1 MIFSTRTEQPIPR
14 ESLVLAR
21 RTHVYEYHRKH
32 GNIVE
37 YAGFDLSV
45 WFEGIIPECHSVR
58 NNCGIFDVSHMGRVL
73 AEGKGAES
81 FLNQLTT
88 NDVSKLAVGRGQ
100 YSLLCNP
107 KGGIMDDLTI
117 FRTGSMRYLVVYN
130 AGNRDKNWNWL
141 LKNRPRNDV
150 TLSDVSDNVA
160 MFAVQGPRAGV
171 VLWNVSGVK
180 LEEVEK
186 YGTRD
191 VKVAGVP
198 CLLTRSGY
206 TGEDGFEIYVWNTS
220 VKEPSNAVKIWEK
233 LLSGGRELG
242 ICPIGL
248 GARDVLRLEAGM
260 CLYGNDIDENIS
272 PVEAKLNWVVHLE
285 KPDFVGKNGIIDLKE
300 KGPSRVRVGFRMKEK
315 GIPRQSQD
323 ILADAEAVGKVSSGT
338 FSPTLS
344 TGIGMGYVPP
354 SLAAAGETFSVGIRD
369 RRVRAEVVKLPFYQR
384 RSESQVVVFGEEMG
398 LKDFR
403 KQYSSSSQP
412 KVATATH

>member
-1 MIFSTRTEQPIPR
+1 
-14 ESLVLAR
+14 LVLAR
-21 RTHVYEYHRKH
+21 RTQVYDYHRKH

-73 AEGKGAES
+73 AEGNGAES
-81 FLNQLTT
+81 FLNLLTT

-100 YSLLCNP
+100 YSLLCNA

-117 FRTGSMRYLVVYN
+117 FRIGSLRYLVVYN

-141 LKNRPRNDV
+141 LKNKRQNDL

-160 MFAVQGPRAGV
+160 MFAVQGPRAGT

-186 YGTRD
+186 YGTKD
-191 VKVAGVP
+191 VKVAGTP

-206 TGEDGFEIYVWNTS
+206 TGEDGFEIYIWNTS
-220 VKEPSNAVKIWEK
+220 VKEPSNAVKVWEK

-242 ICPIGL
+242 ICPVGL

-260 CLYGNDIDENIS
+260 CLYGNDIDENTS
-272 PVEAKLNWVVHLE
+272 PVEAKLNWVVRLE
-285 KPDFVGKNGIIDLKE
+285 KPDFVGKHAIMGLKE
-300 KGPSRVRVGFRMKEK
+300 KGPGRVRVGFKMKEK
-315 GIPRQSQD
+315 GIPRQGQD
-323 ILADAEAVGKVSSGT
+323 IFVDAQVVGKVSSGT

-344 TGIGMGYVPP
+344 VGIGMGYVPP
-354 SLAAAGETFSVGIRD
+354 SLTAVGEGFSVGIRD

-384 RSESQVVVFGEEMG
+384 RSEGQVLVFGEEIG
-398 LKDFR
+398 LMDFR
-403 KQYSSSSQP
+403 KKYSSSSQAA
-412 KVATATH
+412 VATATH

>member
-1 MIFSTRTEQPIPR
+1 
-14 ESLVLAR
+14 LALAR

-32 GNIVE
+32 GNVVE
-37 YAGFDLSV
+37 YAGFDLPV

-100 YSLLCNP
+100 YSLFCNP

-117 FRTGSMRYLVVYN
+117 FRIGSMRYLVVYN

-141 LKNRPRNDV
+141 LRNKPRTEV
-150 TLSDVSDNVA
+150 TISDVSDDVA
-160 MFAVQGPRAGV
+160 MFAVQGPRANT

-180 LEEVEK
+180 LEEVER
-186 YGTRD
+186 YGTKD
-191 VKVAGVP
+191 VKVAGIP

-220 VKEPSNAVKIWEK
+220 VKEPSNAVKVWEK
-233 LLSGGRELG
+233 ILSGGRELG
-242 ICPIGL
+242 ISPVGL

-260 CLYGNDIDENIS
+260 CLYGNDINENTS
-272 PVEAKLNWVVHLE
+272 PIEAKLTWVVRLE
-285 KPDFVGKNGIIDLKE
+285 KPDFVGKNAIQGLKE
-300 KGPSRVRVGFRMKEK
+300 KGPSRVRVGFKMKEK

-323 ILADAEAVGKVSSGT
+323 VFADVEAVGKVSSGT

-344 TGIGMGYVPP
+344 VGIGMGYVPP
-354 SLAAAGETFSVGIRD
+354 SLAAVGETVSVGIRD
-369 RRVRAEVVKLPFYQR
+369 RRVRAEVVRLPFYQR
-384 RSESQVVVFGEEMG
+384 RSENQIVVFGEEMG

-403 KQYSSSSQP
+403 KRYSSSSQAT
-412 KVATATH
+412 VATATH

>member
-1 MIFSTRTEQPIPR
+1 
-14 ESLVLAR
+14 LALAR

-32 GNIVE
+32 GNVVE
-37 YAGFDLSV
+37 YAGFDLPV

-100 YSLLCNP
+100 YSLFCNP

-117 FRTGSMRYLVVYN
+117 FRIGSMRYLVVYN

-141 LKNRPRNDV
+141 LRNKPRSEV
-150 TLSDVSDNVA
+150 TISDVSDDVA
-160 MFAVQGPRAGV
+160 MFAVQGPRAGI
-171 VLWNVSGVK
+171 VLWNVSGIK
-180 LEEVEK
+180 LEEVER
-186 YGTRD
+186 YGTKD
-191 VKVAGVP
+191 VKVAGIP

-220 VKEPSNAVKIWEK
+220 VKEPSNAVKVWEK
-233 LLSGGRELG
+233 ILSGGRELG
-242 ICPIGL
+242 ISPVGL

-260 CLYGNDIDENIS
+260 CLYGNDINENTS
-272 PVEAKLNWVVHLE
+272 PIEAKLTWVVRLE
-285 KPDFVGKNGIIDLKE
+285 KSDFVGKNAIQGLKE

-323 ILADAEAVGKVSSGT
+323 VFADVEAVGKVSSGT

-344 TGIGMGYVPP
+344 VGIGMGYVPP
-354 SLAAAGETFSVGIRD
+354 SLAAVGETVSVGIRD
-369 RRVRAEVVKLPFYQR
+369 RRVRAEVVRLPFYQR
-384 RSESQVVVFGEEMG
+384 RSENEIVVFGEEMG

-403 KQYSSSSQP
+403 KRYSSSSQAT
-412 KVATATH
+412 VATATH

>member
-1 MIFSTRTEQPIPR
+1 M
-14 ESLVLAR
+14 AR

-32 GNIVE
+32 GNVVE

-107 KGGIMDDLTI
+107 RGGIMDDLTI
-117 FRTGSMRYLVVYN
+117 FRIGSIRYLVVYN

-141 LKNRPRNDV
+141 LKNWPRSDV
-150 TLSDVSDNVA
+150 SLSDVSDNVA
-160 MFAVQGPRAGV
+160 MFAVQGPRAGT

-186 YGTRD
+186 YGTRE
-191 VKVAGVP
+191 VKVAGNP

-220 VKEPSNAVKIWEK
+220 LKEPSTAVKIWEK

-242 ICPIGL
+242 MCPVGL

-260 CLYGNDIDENIS
+260 CLYGNDIDENTS
-272 PVEAKLNWVVHLE
+272 PVEAKLNWVVRLE
-285 KPDFVGKNGIIDLKE
+285 KPDFVGKNAIMDLKE

-323 ILADAEAVGKVSSGT
+323 IFVDAEAVGK
-338 FSPTLS
+338 
-344 TGIGMGYVPP
+344 
-354 SLAAAGETFSVGIRD
+354 SLAAVGETFSVGIRD

-403 KQYSSSSQP
+403 KKYTSSSQP
-412 KVATATH
+412 TVATATH

>member
-1 MIFSTRTEQPIPR
+1 
-14 ESLVLAR
+14 LAR
-21 RTHVYEYHRKH
+21 RTQVYEYHRKH

-45 WFEGIIPECHSVR
+45 WFEGIIPECHNVR
-58 NNCGIFDVSHMGRVL
+58 NNCGIFDVSHMGRAL

-117 FRTGSMRYLVVYN
+117 FRIGGMRYLVVYN
-130 AGNRDKNWNWL
+130 ASNRDKNWNWL
-141 LKNRPRNDV
+141 LKNKPRSDV
-150 TLSDVSDNVA
+150 TISDVSDDVA
-160 MFAVQGPRAGV
+160 MFAAQGPRAGT

-180 LEEVEK
+180 LDEVEK
-186 YGTRD
+186 YGTIE
-191 VKVAGVP
+191 VKVAGIP
-198 CLLTRSGY
+198 CVLTRSGY
-206 TGEDGFEIYVWNTS
+206 TGEDGFEIYIWNSS
-220 VKEPSNAVKIWEK
+220 VKEPSNAVKVWEK

-242 ICPIGL
+242 ISPVGL

-260 CLYGNDIDENIS
+260 CLYGNDIDENTS
-272 PVEAKLNWVVHLE
+272 PVEAKLNWVVRLE
-285 KPDFVGKNGIIDLKE
+285 KTDFVGKNAIVSLKE

-323 ILADAEAVGKVSSGT
+323 ILVDAEVVGKVSSGT

-344 TGIGMGYVPP
+344 VGIGMGYVPQ
-354 SLAAAGETFSVGIRD
+354 SLAAVGETFSVGIRD
-369 RRVRAEVVKLPFYQR
+369 RRVPAEIVKLPFYQR
-384 RSESQVVVFGEEMG
+384 RSESEVVVFGEEMG
-398 LKDFR
+398 LREFR
-403 KQYSSSSQP
+403 KRYSSSSTP
-412 KVATATH
+412 TVATATH

>member
-1 MIFSTRTEQPIPR
+1 
-14 ESLVLAR
+14 LVLAR
-21 RTHVYEYHRKH
+21 RTHVYEYHKKH

-37 YAGFDLSV
+37 YAGFDLPV

-117 FRTGSMRYLVVYN
+117 FRIGSLRYLVVYN

-141 LKNRPRNDV
+141 LGNKPRSEV
-150 TLSDVSDNVA
+150 TISDVSDDVA
-160 MFAVQGPRAGV
+160 MFAVQGPRAST
-171 VLWNVSGVK
+171 VLGNVSGVK
-180 LEEVEK
+180 LEEVER
-186 YGTRD
+186 YGTKD
-191 VKVAGVP
+191 VKVAGIP
-198 CLLTRSGY
+198 CLLTHSGY
-206 TGEDGFEIYVWNTS
+206 TGEDGFEIYVWNTN
-220 VKEPSNAVKIWEK
+220 VKEPSNAVKVWEK
-233 LLSGGRELG
+233 ILSGGRELG
-242 ICPIGL
+242 ISPVGL

-260 CLYGNDIDENIS
+260 CLYGNDINENTS
-272 PVEAKLNWVVHLE
+272 PIEAKLAWVVRLE
-285 KPDFVGKNGIIDLKE
+285 KRDFVGKNAIQGLKE
-300 KGPSRVRVGFRMKEK
+300 KGPSRVRVGFKMKEK

-323 ILADAEAVGKVSSGT
+323 VFADVEAVGKVSSGT
-338 FSPTLS
+338 YSPTLS
-344 TGIGMGYVPP
+344 VGIGMGYVPP
-354 SLAAAGETFSVGIRD
+354 SLAPVGETVSVGIRD

-384 RSESQVVVFGEEMG
+384 RSENQVVVFGEELG

-403 KQYSSSSQP
+403 KRYSSSSQAT
-412 KVATATH
+412 VATAVH

>member
-1 MIFSTRTEQPIPR
+1 M
-14 ESLVLAR
+14 AR

-58 NNCGIFDVSHMGRVL
+58 NNCGIFDVSHMGRLL

-117 FRTGSMRYLVVYN
+117 FRIGSIRYLVVYN

-186 YGTRD
+186 YGTRE

-220 VKEPSNAVKIWEK
+220 VKEPSNAVKVWEK

-242 ICPIGL
+242 ICPVGL

-260 CLYGNDIDENIS
+260 CLYGNDIDENTS
-272 PVEAKLNWVVHLE
+272 PVEAKLNWVVRLE
-285 KPDFVGKNGIIDLKE
+285 KPDFVGKNVIVGLKE
-300 KGPSRVRVGFRMKEK
+300 KGPNRVRVGFKMKER
-315 GIPRQSQD
+315 GIPRQAQD
-323 ILADAEAVGKVSSGT
+323 IFVDAEAVGKVSSGT

-344 TGIGMGYVPP
+344 IGIGMGYVPP
-354 SLAAAGETFSVGIRD
+354 SLAAVGETISVGIRD
-369 RRVRAEVVKLPFYQR
+369 RRVQAEVVKLPFYQR

-403 KQYSSSSQP
+403 KKYSPSSQP
-412 KVATATH
+412 TVATATH

>member
-1 MIFSTRTEQPIPR
+1 
-14 ESLVLAR
+14 LAR
-21 RTHVYEYHRKH
+21 RTHVYEFHRKH

-37 YAGFDLSV
+37 YAGFDLPV

-81 FLNQLTT
+81 FLNRLTT
-88 NDVSKLAVGRGQ
+88 NDVSKLSVGRGQ

-117 FRTGSMRYLVVYN
+117 FRIGNLQYLVVYN
-130 AGNRDKNWNWL
+130 AANRDKNWNWI
-141 LKNRPRNDV
+141 LKNKSPTDV
-150 TLSDVSDNVA
+150 ILSDVSDNVA
-160 MFAVQGPRAGV
+160 MFAVQGPRANT
-171 VLWNVSGVK
+171 VLWNVSGVR

-186 YGTRD
+186 YGTKD

-220 VKEPSNAVKIWEK
+220 LKEPSSSVKVWEK
-233 LLSGGRELG
+233 ILSGGRELG
-242 ICPIGL
+242 MRPIGL

-260 CLYGNDIDENIS
+260 CLYGNDIDENTS
-272 PVEAKLNWVVHLE
+272 PVEAKLNWVVRLE
-285 KPDFVGKNGIIDLKE
+285 KSNFVGKNVIQAMKE
-300 KGPSRVRVGFRMKEK
+300 RGPDRVRVGFRMKEK
-315 GIPRQSQD
+315 GIPRHDQE
-323 ILADAEAVGKVSSGT
+323 ILVDGEIVGKVSSGT

-344 TGIGMGYVPP
+344 VGIGMGYVAP
-354 SLAAAGETFSVGIRD
+354 SLATIGETFSVGIRD
-369 RRVRAEVVKLPFYQR
+369 RKVRAEIVKPPFYQR
-384 RSESQVVVFGEEMG
+384 RSENQVVVFGEEMD

-403 KQYSSSSQP
+403 KKYSSSSQP
-412 KVATATH
+412 TVATATR

>member
-1 MIFSTRTEQPIPR
+1 MT
-14 ESLVLAR
+14 R

-45 WFEGIIPECHSVR
+45 WFEGIIPECHGVR

-73 AEGKGAES
+73 AEGKGAGS

-107 KGGIMDDLTI
+107 RGGIMDDLTI
-117 FRTGSMRYLVVYN
+117 FRIGSIRYLVVYN

-141 LKNRPRNDV
+141 LKNRPRSDV
-150 TLSDVSDNVA
+150 NLSDVSDNVA
-160 MFAVQGPRAGV
+160 MFAVQGPRAGT

-186 YGTRD
+186 YGTGE
-191 VKVAGVP
+191 VKVAGSP

-242 ICPIGL
+242 ICPVGL

-260 CLYGNDIDENIS
+260 CLYGNDIDENTS
-272 PVEAKLNWVVHLE
+272 PVEAKLNWVVRVE

-300 KGPSRVRVGFRMKEK
+300 KGPRRVRVGFKMREK
-315 GIPRQSQD
+315 GIPRQGQD
-323 ILADAEAVGKVSSGT
+323 IFVDAEAVGKVSSGT

-344 TGIGMGYVPP
+344 VGIGMGYVPP
-354 SLAAAGETFSVGIRD
+354 SLAAVGETFSVGIRD
-369 RRVRAEVVKLPFYQR
+369 RRVRAEIVKLPFYQR

-403 KQYSSSSQP
+403 KKYSSSGKP
-412 KVATATH
+412 TVATATH

>member
-1 MIFSTRTEQPIPR
+1 
-14 ESLVLAR
+14 LVLAR
-21 RTHVYEYHRKH
+21 RTHVYEYHKKH

-117 FRTGSMRYLVVYN
+117 FRIGSIRYLVVYN

-186 YGTRD
+186 YGTRE

-220 VKEPSNAVKIWEK
+220 VKEPSNAVKVWEK

-242 ICPIGL
+242 ICPVGL

-260 CLYGNDIDENIS
+260 CLYGNDIDENTS
-272 PVEAKLNWVVHLE
+272 PVEAKLNWVVRLE
-285 KPDFVGKNGIIDLKE
+285 KPDFVGKNVIVGLKE
-300 KGPSRVRVGFRMKEK
+300 KGPNRVRVGFKMKER
-315 GIPRQSQD
+315 GIPRQAQD
-323 ILADAEAVGKVSSGT
+323 IFVDAEAVGKVSSGT

-344 TGIGMGYVPP
+344 IGIGMGYVPP
-354 SLAAAGETFSVGIRD
+354 SLAAVGETISVGIRD
-369 RRVRAEVVKLPFYQR
+369 RRVQAEVVKLPFYQR

-403 KQYSSSSQP
+403 KKYRPSSQP
-412 KVATATH
+412 TVATATH

>member
-1 MIFSTRTEQPIPR
+1 
-14 ESLVLAR
+14 LVR

-45 WFEGIIPECHSVR
+45 WFEGIIPECRSVR

-100 YSLLCNP
+100 YSLLCNS

-117 FRTGSMRYLVVYN
+117 FRIGAMRYLVVYN

-141 LKNRPRNDV
+141 LKNKPRNDV

-220 VKEPSNAVKIWEK
+220 VKEPSNAVKVWEK

-242 ICPIGL
+242 ICPVGL

-260 CLYGNDIDENIS
+260 CLYGNDIDENTS
-272 PVEAKLNWVVHLE
+272 PVEAKLNWVVRLE
-285 KPDFVGKNGIIDLKE
+285 KPDFVGKNAIMDLKE
-300 KGPSRVRVGFRMKEK
+300 KGPSRVRVGFQMKEK

-323 ILADAEAVGKVSSGT
+323 IFVDGKAVGKVSSGT

-344 TGIGMGYVPP
+344 VGIGMGYVPP

-369 RRVRAEVVKLPFYQR
+369 RRVRAEVVRLPFYQR
-384 RSESQVVVFGEEMG
+384 RSEGQVVVFGEEMG

-403 KQYSSSSQP
+403 RKYSSSSQP
-412 KVATATH
+412 TVATATH

>member
-1 MIFSTRTEQPIPR
+1 M
-14 ESLVLAR
+14 AR
-21 RTHVYEYHRKH
+21 RTHVYEYHKKH
-32 GNIVE
+32 GNIVD
-37 YAGFDLSV
+37 YAGFDLPV

-107 KGGIMDDLTI
+107 RGGIMDDLTI
-117 FRTGSMRYLVVYN
+117 FRIGSMRYLVVYN
-130 AGNRDKNWNWL
+130 AANRDKNWTWL
-141 LKNRPRNDV
+141 LKNKTRSDV
-150 TLSDVSDNVA
+150 TISDVSDGVA
-160 MFAVQGPRAGV
+160 MFAVQGPRAST

-180 LEEVEK
+180 LEEVER

-191 VKVAGVP
+191 VKVAGIP

-220 VKEPSNAVKIWEK
+220 VKEPSSAVKVWEK
-233 LLSGGRELG
+233 MLSGGRELG
-242 ICPIGL
+242 ICPVGL

-260 CLYGNDIDENIS
+260 CLYGNDIDENTS
-272 PVEAKLNWVVHLE
+272 PVEARLNWVVRLE
-285 KPDFVGKNGIIDLKE
+285 KKLDFVGKDAIMRLKE
-300 KGPSRVRVGFRMKEK
+300 KGPGRVRVGFKMKEK

-323 ILADAEAVGKVSSGT
+323 IFADVEAVGKVSSGT

-344 TGIGMGYVPP
+344 VGIGMGYVPP
-354 SLAAAGETFSVGIRD
+354 SQSPIGETFSVGIRD
-369 RRVRAEVVKLPFYQR
+369 HRVRAEIVKLPFYQR
-384 RSESQVVVFGEEMG
+384 RSEDQVVVFGEDMG
-398 LKDFR
+398 LRDFR
-403 KQYSSSSQP
+403 KKYSSSSP
-412 KVATATH
+412 SSVATATH

>member
-1 MIFSTRTEQPIPR
+1 M
-14 ESLVLAR
+14 AR

-32 GNIVE
+32 GNVVE
-37 YAGFDLSV
+37 YAGFDLPV
-45 WFEGIIPECHSVR
+45 WFEGIIPECRSVR

-100 YSLLCNP
+100 YSLFCNP

-117 FRTGSMRYLVVYN
+117 FRIDSMRYLVVYN

-141 LKNRPRNDV
+141 LRNKPRTEV
-150 TLSDVSDNVA
+150 TISDVSDDVA
-160 MFAVQGPRAGV
+160 MFAVQGPRANT

-180 LEEVEK
+180 LEEVER
-186 YGTRD
+186 YGTKD
-191 VKVAGVP
+191 VKVAGIP

-220 VKEPSNAVKIWEK
+220 VKEPSNAVKVWEK
-233 LLSGGRELG
+233 ILSGGRELG
-242 ICPIGL
+242 ISPVGL

-260 CLYGNDIDENIS
+260 CLYGNDINENTS
-272 PVEAKLNWVVHLE
+272 PIEAKLTWVVRLE
-285 KPDFVGKNGIIDLKE
+285 KPDFVGKNAIQGLKE
-300 KGPSRVRVGFRMKEK
+300 KGPSRVRVGFKMKEK

-323 ILADAEAVGKVSSGT
+323 VFADVEAVGKVSSGT

-344 TGIGMGYVPP
+344 VGIGMGYVPP
-354 SLAAAGETFSVGIRD
+354 SLAAVGETVSVGIRD
-369 RRVRAEVVKLPFYQR
+369 RRVRAEVVRLPFYQR
-384 RSESQVVVFGEEMG
+384 RSENQIVVFGEEMG

-403 KQYSSSSQP
+403 KRYSSSSQAT
-412 KVATATH
+412 VATATH

>member
-1 MIFSTRTEQPIPR
+1 M
-14 ESLVLAR
+14 AR

-32 GNIVE
+32 GNVVE

-73 AEGKGAES
+73 AEGRGAES

-117 FRTGSMRYLVVYN
+117 FRIGSIRYLVVYN

-186 YGTRD
+186 YGTRE

-220 VKEPSNAVKIWEK
+220 VKEPSNAVKVWEK

-242 ICPIGL
+242 ICPVGL

-260 CLYGNDIDENIS
+260 CLYGNDIDENTS
-272 PVEAKLNWVVHLE
+272 PVEAKLNWVVRLE
-285 KPDFVGKNGIIDLKE
+285 KPDFVGKNVIVGLKE
-300 KGPSRVRVGFRMKEK
+300 KGPNRVRVGFKMKER
-315 GIPRQSQD
+315 GIPRQAQD
-323 ILADAEAVGKVSSGT
+323 IFVDAEAVGKVSSGT

-344 TGIGMGYVPP
+344 IGIGMGYVPP
-354 SLAAAGETFSVGIRD
+354 SLAAVGETISVGIRD
-369 RRVRAEVVKLPFYQR
+369 RRVQAEVVKLPFYQR

-403 KQYSSSSQP
+403 KKYRPSSQP
-412 KVATATH
+412 TVATATH

>member
-1 MIFSTRTEQPIPR
+1 M
-14 ESLVLAR
+14 AR
-21 RTHVYEYHRKH
+21 RTHVYEYHKKH
-32 GNIVE
+32 GNIVD
-37 YAGFDLSV
+37 YAGFDLPV

-107 KGGIMDDLTI
+107 RGGIMDDLTI
-117 FRTGSMRYLVVYN
+117 FRIGSMRYLVVYN
-130 AGNRDKNWNWL
+130 AANRDKNWTWL
-141 LKNRPRNDV
+141 LKNKTRSDV
-150 TLSDVSDNVA
+150 TISDVSDGVA
-160 MFAVQGPRAGV
+160 MFAVQGPRAST

-180 LEEVEK
+180 LEEVER

-191 VKVAGVP
+191 VKVAGIP

-220 VKEPSNAVKIWEK
+220 VKEPSSAVKVWEK
-233 LLSGGRELG
+233 MLSGGRELG
-242 ICPIGL
+242 ICPVGL

-260 CLYGNDIDENIS
+260 CLYGNDIDENTS
-272 PVEAKLNWVVHLE
+272 PVEARLNWVVRLE
-285 KPDFVGKNGIIDLKE
+285 KKLDFVGKDAIMRLKE
-300 KGPSRVRVGFRMKEK
+300 KGPGRVRVGFKMKEK

-323 ILADAEAVGKVSSGT
+323 IFADVEAVGKVSSGT

-344 TGIGMGYVPP
+344 VGIGMGYVPP
-354 SLAAAGETFSVGIRD
+354 SQSPIGETFSVGIRD
-369 RRVRAEVVKLPFYQR
+369 HRLRAEIVKLPFYQR
-384 RSESQVVVFGEEMG
+384 RSEDQVVVFGEDMG
-398 LKDFR
+398 LRDFR
-403 KQYSSSSQP
+403 KKYSSSSP
-412 KVATATH
+412 SSVATATH

>member
-1 MIFSTRTEQPIPR
+1 MT
-14 ESLVLAR
+14 R

-45 WFEGIIPECHSVR
+45 WFEGIIPECHGVR

-73 AEGKGAES
+73 AEGKGAGS

-107 KGGIMDDLTI
+107 RGGIMDDLTI
-117 FRTGSMRYLVVYN
+117 FRIGSIRYLVVHN

-141 LKNRPRNDV
+141 LKNKRQNDL

-160 MFAVQGPRAGV
+160 MFAVQGPRAGT

-186 YGTRD
+186 YGTRE
-191 VKVAGVP
+191 VKVAGNP

-206 TGEDGFEIYVWNTS
+206 TGEDGFEIYIWNTS

-242 ICPIGL
+242 ICPVGL

-260 CLYGNDIDENIS
+260 CLYGNDIDENTS
-272 PVEAKLNWVVHLE
+272 PVEAKLNWVVRLE
-285 KPDFVGKNGIIDLKE
+285 KPDFVGKNAIMDLKE

-323 ILADAEAVGKVSSGT
+323 IFVDAEPVGKVSSGT

-344 TGIGMGYVPP
+344 VGIGMGYVPP
-354 SLAAAGETFSVGIRD
+354 SLAAVGETFSVGIRD
-369 RRVRAEVVKLPFYQR
+369 RRVRAEIVKLPFYQR

-403 KQYSSSSQP
+403 KKYSSSSQP
-412 KVATATH
+412 TVATATH

>member
-1 MIFSTRTEQPIPR
+1 
-14 ESLVLAR
+14 LAR

-32 GNIVE
+32 GNVVE
-37 YAGFDLSV
+37 YAGFDLPV

-100 YSLLCNP
+100 YSLFCNP

-117 FRTGSMRYLVVYN
+117 FRIGSMRYLVVYN

-141 LKNRPRNDV
+141 LRNKPRTEV
-150 TLSDVSDNVA
+150 TISDVSDDVA
-160 MFAVQGPRAGV
+160 MFAVQGPRANT

-180 LEEVEK
+180 LEEVER
-186 YGTRD
+186 YGTKD
-191 VKVAGVP
+191 VKVAGIP

-220 VKEPSNAVKIWEK
+220 VKEPSNAVKVWEK
-233 LLSGGRELG
+233 ILSGGRELG
-242 ICPIGL
+242 ISPVGL

-260 CLYGNDIDENIS
+260 CLYGNDINENTS
-272 PVEAKLNWVVHLE
+272 PIEAKLAWVVRLE
-285 KPDFVGKNGIIDLKE
+285 KPDFVGKNAIQGLKE
-300 KGPSRVRVGFRMKEK
+300 KGPSRVRVGFKMKEK

-323 ILADAEAVGKVSSGT
+323 VFADVEAVGKVSSGT

-344 TGIGMGYVPP
+344 VGIGMGYVPP
-354 SLAAAGETFSVGIRD
+354 SLAAVGETVSVGIRD
-369 RRVRAEVVKLPFYQR
+369 RRVRAEVVRLPFYQR
-384 RSESQVVVFGEEMG
+384 RSENQIVVFGEEMG

-403 KQYSSSSQP
+403 KRYSSSSQAT
-412 KVATATH
+412 VATATH

>member
-1 MIFSTRTEQPIPR
+1 
-14 ESLVLAR
+14 LAR

-32 GNIVE
+32 GNVVE

-117 FRTGSMRYLVVYN
+117 FRIGSIRYLVVYN

-141 LKNRPRNDV
+141 LKNRPRDDV

-186 YGTRD
+186 YGRRD

-220 VKEPSNAVKIWEK
+220 VKEPSNAVKVWEK

-242 ICPIGL
+242 ICPVGL

-260 CLYGNDIDENIS
+260 CLYGNDIDENTS
-272 PVEAKLNWVVHLE
+272 PVEAKLNWVVRLE
-285 KPDFVGKNGIIDLKE
+285 KPDFVGKNAIMDLKE
-300 KGPSRVRVGFRMKEK
+300 KGPNRVRVGFKMKER

-323 ILADAEAVGKVSSGT
+323 IFVDAKAVGKVSSGT

-344 TGIGMGYVPP
+344 VGVGMGYVPP
-354 SLAAAGETFSVGIRD
+354 SLAVVGETFSVGIRD
-369 RRVRAEVVKLPFYQR
+369 RRVQAEVVNLPFYQR

-403 KQYSSSSQP
+403 KKYSPSSQP
-412 KVATATH
+412 AVATATH

>member
-1 MIFSTRTEQPIPR
+1 
-14 ESLVLAR
+14 LALAR

-32 GNIVE
+32 GNVVE
-37 YAGFDLSV
+37 YAGFDLPV

-100 YSLLCNP
+100 YSLFCNP

-117 FRTGSMRYLVVYN
+117 FRIDSMRYLVVYN

-141 LKNRPRNDV
+141 LRNKPRTEV
-150 TLSDVSDNVA
+150 TISDVSDDVA
-160 MFAVQGPRAGV
+160 MFAVQGPRANT

-180 LEEVEK
+180 LEEVER
-186 YGTRD
+186 YGTKD
-191 VKVAGVP
+191 VKVAGIP

-220 VKEPSNAVKIWEK
+220 VKEPSNAVKVWEK
-233 LLSGGRELG
+233 ILSGGRDIG
-242 ICPIGL
+242 ISPVGL

-260 CLYGNDIDENIS
+260 CLYGNDINENTS
-272 PVEAKLNWVVHLE
+272 PIEAKLTWVVRLE
-285 KPDFVGKNGIIDLKE
+285 KPDFVGKNAIQGLKE
-300 KGPSRVRVGFRMKEK
+300 KGPSRVRVGFKMKEK

-323 ILADAEAVGKVSSGT
+323 VFADVEAVGKVSSGT

-344 TGIGMGYVPP
+344 VGIGMGYVPP
-354 SLAAAGETFSVGIRD
+354 SLAAVGETVSVGIRD
-369 RRVRAEVVKLPFYQR
+369 RRVRAEVVRLPFYQR
-384 RSESQVVVFGEEMG
+384 RSENQIVVFGEEMG

-403 KQYSSSSQP
+403 KRYSSSSQAT
-412 KVATATH
+412 VATATH

>member
-1 MIFSTRTEQPIPR
+1 M
-14 ESLVLAR
+14 AR

-32 GNIVE
+32 GNVVE
-37 YAGFDLSV
+37 YAGFDLPV

-100 YSLLCNP
+100 YSLFCNP

-117 FRTGSMRYLVVYN
+117 FRIGSMRYLVVYN

-141 LKNRPRNDV
+141 LRNKPRTEV
-150 TLSDVSDNVA
+150 TISDVSDDVA
-160 MFAVQGPRAGV
+160 MFAVQGPRANT

-180 LEEVEK
+180 LEEVER
-186 YGTRD
+186 YGTKD
-191 VKVAGVP
+191 VKVAGIP

-220 VKEPSNAVKIWEK
+220 VKEPSNAVKVWEK
-233 LLSGGRELG
+233 ILSGGRELG
-242 ICPIGL
+242 ISPVGL

-260 CLYGNDIDENIS
+260 CLYGNDINENTS
-272 PVEAKLNWVVHLE
+272 PIEAKLTWVVRLE
-285 KPDFVGKNGIIDLKE
+285 KPDFVGKNAIQGLKE
-300 KGPSRVRVGFRMKEK
+300 KGPSRVRVGFKMKEK

-323 ILADAEAVGKVSSGT
+323 VFADVEAVGKVSSGT

-344 TGIGMGYVPP
+344 VGIGMGYVPP
-354 SLAAAGETFSVGIRD
+354 SLAAVGETVSVGIRD
-369 RRVRAEVVKLPFYQR
+369 RRVRAEVVRLPFYQR
-384 RSESQVVVFGEEMG
+384 RTENQIVVFGEEMG

-403 KQYSSSSQP
+403 KRYSSSSQAT
-412 KVATATH
+412 VATATH

>member
-1 MIFSTRTEQPIPR
+1 M
-14 ESLVLAR
+14 VLAR

-37 YAGFDLSV
+37 YAGFELSV

-117 FRTGSMRYLVVYN
+117 FRIGNIRYLVVYN
-130 AGNRDKNWNWL
+130 AGNRDKNWNWF

-160 MFAVQGPRAGV
+160 MFAVQGPRAGT

-220 VKEPSNAVKIWEK
+220 VNEPSNAVKIWEK

-242 ICPIGL
+242 ICPVGL

-260 CLYGNDIDENIS
+260 CLYGNDIDESIS
-272 PVEAKLNWVVHLE
+272 PVEAKLNWVVRLE
-285 KPDFVGKNGIIDLKE
+285 KPDFVGKSAIIDLKE

-323 ILADAEAVGKVSSGT
+323 ILVDAEAVGKVSSGT

-344 TGIGMGYVPP
+344 VGIGMGYVPP
-354 SLAAAGETFSVGIRD
+354 SVGAVGETFSVGIRD

-403 KQYSSSSQP
+403 KKYSSSSQP
-412 KVATATH
+412 TVATATH

>member
-1 MIFSTRTEQPIPR
+1 MT
-14 ESLVLAR
+14 R
-21 RTHVYEYHRKH
+21 RTHVYEYHKKH

-37 YAGFDLSV
+37 YAGFDLPV
-45 WFEGIIPECHSVR
+45 WFEGIVPECRSVR
-58 NNCGIFDVSHMGRVL
+58 NSCGMFDVSHMGRVL

-100 YSLLCNP
+100 DSLLCNP

-141 LKNRPRNDV
+141 LKNRPRNGV

-191 VKVAGVP
+191 VKVAGIP

-220 VKEPSNAVKIWEK
+220 VKEPSNAMKAWEK
-233 LLSGGRELG
+233 LLSGGREVG
-242 ICPIGL
+242 ISPVGL

-260 CLYGNDIDENIS
+260 CLYGNDIDENTS
-272 PVEAKLNWVVHLE
+272 PVEAKLNWVVRVE
-285 KPDFVGKNGIIDLKE
+285 KPDFVGKNGIIDLKHLSH
-300 KGPSRVRVGFRMKEK
+300 KAQQDRSPTPYHQTTASPRSSRRLTAPSHTCSRRRSRNH
-315 GIPRQSQD
+315 PRQCTRYASRDTGSLQP
-323 ILADAEAVGKVSSGT
+323 SPPRSHT
-338 FSPTLS
+338 F
-344 TGIGMGYVPP
+344 
-354 SLAAAGETFSVGIRD
+354 
-369 RRVRAEVVKLPFYQR
+369 LPLQ
-384 RSESQVVVFGEEMG
+384 
-398 LKDFR
+398 
-403 KQYSSSSQP
+403 
-412 KVATATH
+412 A

>member
-1 MIFSTRTEQPIPR
+1 M
-14 ESLVLAR
+14 VLAG

-81 FLNQLTT
+81 FLSQLTT

-100 YSLLCNP
+100 YSLLCNL

-117 FRTGSMRYLVVYN
+117 FRIDSMRYLVVYN
-130 AGNRDKNWNWL
+130 AGNRDKNWDWL
-141 LKNRPRNDV
+141 LKNKPRSNV

-160 MFAVQGPRAGV
+160 MFAVQGPRAGT

-191 VKVAGVP
+191 VKVAEIP

-242 ICPIGL
+242 ICPVGL

-260 CLYGNDIDENIS
+260 CLYGNDIDENTS
-272 PVEAKLNWVVHLE
+272 PVEAKLNWVVRLE
-285 KPDFVGKNGIIDLKE
+285 KPDFVGKNAIMDLKE

-323 ILADAEAVGKVSSGT
+323 IFVDAEAVGKVSSGT

-344 TGIGMGYVPP
+344 VGIGMGYVPP
-354 SLAAAGETFSVGIRD
+354 SLAAVGETFSVGIRD
-369 RRVRAEVVKLPFYQR
+369 RRVQAEVVKLPFYQR
-384 RSESQVVVFGEEMG
+384 RSESQVLVFGEEMG

-403 KQYSSSSQP
+403 KKYSPSSQP
-412 KVATATH
+412 TVATATH

>member
-1 MIFSTRTEQPIPR
+1 
-14 ESLVLAR
+14 LVLAK
-21 RTHVYEYHRKH
+21 RTHVYEYHRKQ
-32 GNIVE
+32 GKIVE

-117 FRTGSMRYLVVYN
+117 FRIDSIRYLVVYN

-206 TGEDGFEIYVWNTS
+206 TGEDGFEIYVWNTR
-220 VKEPSNAVKIWEK
+220 VKEPSNAVKVWEK
-233 LLSGGRELG
+233 LLSSGRELG
-242 ICPIGL
+242 ICPVGL

-260 CLYGNDIDENIS
+260 CLYGNDIDENTS
-272 PVEAKLNWVVHLE
+272 PVEAKLNWVVRLE
-285 KPDFVGKNGIIDLKE
+285 KPDFVGKNAIMDLKQR
-300 KGPSRVRVGFRMKEK
+300 GPSRVRVGFRMKEK

-323 ILADAEAVGKVSSGT
+323 VFVDAEAVGKVSSGT

-344 TGIGMGYVPP
+344 VGIGMGYVPP
-354 SLAAAGETFSVGIRD
+354 SLAIVGETFSVGIRD

-403 KQYSSSSQP
+403 KKYSSSSQP
-412 KVATATH
+412 TAATATN

>member
-1 MIFSTRTEQPIPR
+1 
-14 ESLVLAR
+14 LAR
-21 RTHVYEYHRKH
+21 RTQVYDYHRKH

-37 YAGFDLSV
+37 YAGFDLPV

-81 FLNQLTT
+81 FLNLLTT

-117 FRTGSMRYLVVYN
+117 FRIGSSRYLVVYN

-141 LKNRPRNDV
+141 LRNKRQNDL

-191 VKVAGVP
+191 AKVAGVP

-220 VKEPSNAVKIWEK
+220 VKEPSNAVKVWEK

-242 ICPIGL
+242 ICPVGL

-260 CLYGNDIDENIS
+260 CLYGNDIDENTS
-272 PVEAKLNWVVHLE
+272 PVEAKLNWVVRLE

-300 KGPSRVRVGFRMKEK
+300 KGPSRVRVGFKMREK

-323 ILADAEAVGKVSSGT
+323 IFVDVETVGRVSSGT

-344 TGIGMGYVPP
+344 VGIGMGYVPP
-354 SLAAAGETFSVGIRD
+354 ALAAVGETFSVGIRD
-369 RRVRAEVVKLPFYQR
+369 RRVRAEVVKFPFYQR
-384 RSESQVVVFGEEMG
+384 RSEGQVVVFGEEMG

-403 KQYSSSSQP
+403 KKYSSSSQP
-412 KVATATH
+412 AVATAIH

>member
-1 MIFSTRTEQPIPR
+1 
-14 ESLVLAR
+14 LVLAR

-117 FRTGSMRYLVVYN
+117 FRIGSIRYLVVYN
-130 AGNRDKNWNWL
+130 AGNREKNWNWL
-141 LKNRPRNDV
+141 LKNRPRNDLS
-150 TLSDVSDNVA
+150 LSDVSDNVA
-160 MFAVQGPRAGV
+160 MFAVQGPRAGT

-186 YGTRD
+186 YGTRE

-220 VKEPSNAVKIWEK
+220 MKEPSNAVKVWEN

-260 CLYGNDIDENIS
+260 CLYGNDIDENTS
-272 PVEAKLNWVVHLE
+272 PVEAKLNWVVRVE

-300 KGPSRVRVGFRMKEK
+300 KGPSRVRVGFRMREK

-323 ILADAEAVGKVSSGT
+323 IFVDAKAVGKVSSGT

-344 TGIGMGYVPP
+344 VGIGMGYVPP
-354 SLAAAGETFSVGIRD
+354 SLAAVGETISVGIRD
-369 RRVRAEVVKLPFYQR
+369 RRVRAEVVRLPFYQR

-403 KQYSSSSQP
+403 KKYSSSSQP
-412 KVATATH
+412 TVATATH

>member
-1 MIFSTRTEQPIPR
+1 
-14 ESLVLAR
+14 LAR

-37 YAGFDLSV
+37 YAGFNLSV

-58 NNCGIFDVSHMGRVL
+58 NHCGIFDVSHMGRVL

-100 YSLLCNP
+100 YSLLCNL

-117 FRTGSMRYLVVYN
+117 FRIGSLRYLVVYN

-141 LKNRPRNDV
+141 LKNKPPSDM
-150 TLSDVSDNVA
+150 TISDVSDNVA
-160 MFAVQGPRAGV
+160 MFAIQGPRAGT

-191 VKVAGVP
+191 VRVAGIP

-220 VKEPSNAVKIWEK
+220 VEEPLDAVKVWEK
-233 LLSGGRELG
+233 LLLGGRELG
-242 ICPIGL
+242 ICPVGL

-260 CLYGNDIDENIS
+260 CLYGNDVDENTS

-285 KPDFVGKNGIIDLKE
+285 KPDFVGKNAIMGLKE
-300 KGPSRVRVGFRMKEK
+300 KGPSRVRVGFRMKQK
-315 GIPRQSQD
+315 GIPRQNQD
-323 ILADAEAVGKVSSGT
+323 IFVDAEAVGKVSSGT

-344 TGIGMGYVPP
+344 VGIGMGYVPP
-354 SLAAAGETFSVGIRD
+354 SLAAVGETFTVGIRD
-369 RRVRAEVVKLPFYQR
+369 RRVQAEVVKLPFYQR
-384 RSESQVVVFGEEMG
+384 RSENQVVVFGEEMG
-398 LKDFR
+398 LREFR
-403 KQYSSSSQP
+403 KKYSSSGQP
-412 KVATATH
+412 TVATATH